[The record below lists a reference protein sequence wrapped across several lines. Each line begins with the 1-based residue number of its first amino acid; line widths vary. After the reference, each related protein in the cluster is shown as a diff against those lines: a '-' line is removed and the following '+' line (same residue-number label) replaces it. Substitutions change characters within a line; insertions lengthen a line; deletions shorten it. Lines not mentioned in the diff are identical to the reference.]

1 LRHLSDVGIWQQMVP
16 AIIEDNLRSLMERP
30 SPLFTVNSG
39 YEKGRDFRRLSSGGR
54 SDAFGEFHDP
64 KTIVEHLNGRL
75 DFERRPGQ
83 RARLVLSFSVV
94 RKGPRPARAGSI
106 LRGFAFFA
114 LQHSLQRLPLGPLPE
129 AEQMGSLS
137 KFEGPKMGTL
147 DIPLTLPWIQDY
159 LHKSMYFVRHV
170 PLLYWKV
177 IGLVVLFMLA
187 ALSMR
192 PIIKGIRFLLSL
204 RFKNFKRG
212 PVPYVPPTL
221 RRRALGN
228 LFWITVGGA
237 AAGYVI
243 LSGVY
248 ERARKLL
255 LNEPEPMSPDT
266 YAEQIGTWMR
276 GVDSM
281 REEAARRATYEKV
294 IAMGQEVLQQTIW
307 QDVAERLER
316 AAAQDSDPY
325 LCTMTRPDI
334 AKLIESR
341 LTEIELRAVD
351 KSRQSKLPH
360 VSDPNLIPDAKEFL
374 SNYKRGYEFLL
385 KRYSLLSAL
394 AEIRYYLLIAYTAQG
409 LRWRARQMFEELKG
423 LPHAQ
428 VFWRESLPAMKDDRP
443 TTLPIY
449 HIQPVFKLPFPEPYQ
464 SEVNEIMRQDPFAHE
479 FYYSFINWGL
489 RMLELAN
496 RLGVTKDLPY
506 PISSNLD
513 IQPGATENS
522 SSH

>member
-1 LRHLSDVGIWQQMVP
+1 
-16 AIIEDNLRSLMERP
+16 
-30 SPLFTVNSG
+30 
-39 YEKGRDFRRLSSGGR
+39 
-54 SDAFGEFHDP
+54 
-64 KTIVEHLNGRL
+64 
-75 DFERRPGQ
+75 
-83 RARLVLSFSVV
+83 
-94 RKGPRPARAGSI
+94 
-106 LRGFAFFA
+106 
-114 LQHSLQRLPLGPLPE
+114 
-129 AEQMGSLS
+129 
-137 KFEGPKMGTL
+137 
-147 DIPLTLPWIQDY
+147 
-159 LHKSMYFVRHV
+159 
-170 PLLYWKV
+170 
-177 IGLVVLFMLA
+177 
-187 ALSMR
+187 MR

-212 PVPYVPPTL
+212 PVQYVPPTL
-221 RRRALGN
+221 RRRALRN
-228 LFWITVGGA
+228 LFWIAVGGT

-243 LSGVY
+243 LSGLY
-248 ERARKLL
+248 ERARKFL
-255 LNEPEPMSPDT
+255 LNDPDPMSPDT

-341 LTEIELRAVD
+341 LAEIELRAVD
-351 KSRQSKLPH
+351 KSRKSKLPH
-360 VSDPNLIPDAKEFL
+360 VSDPNLIPDVKEFL
-374 SNYKRGYEFLL
+374 SNYKRAYDFLL
-385 KRYSLLSAL
+385 KRYSLLSVL

-409 LRWRARQMFEELKG
+409 LTWRARQMFEELKR

-428 VFWRESLPAMKDDRP
+428 VFWREALPAIKDDRP

-464 SEVNEIMRQDPFAHE
+464 SEVNEIMLQDPFAHE

-496 RLGVTKDLPY
+496 RLGVTKDLPN
-506 PISSNLD
+506 PISSNL
-513 IQPGATENS
+513 IP
-522 SSH
+522 

>member
-1 LRHLSDVGIWQQMVP
+1 MLP
-16 AIIEDNLRSLMERP
+16 AIIEYNLRSLIESP
-30 SPLFTVNSG
+30 SPLFTVDSG
-39 YEKGRDFRRLSSGGR
+39 YEKGPDFLPFSSSGR
-54 SDAFGEFHDP
+54 SDAFGEFHDLKP
-64 KTIVEHLNGRL
+64 IVEPLNDHL
-75 DFERRPGQ
+75 DFERRPGE
-83 RARLVLSFSVV
+83 RAALALSFLLA
-94 RKGPRPARAGSI
+94 RKGPRPARAGSV
-106 LRGFAFFA
+106 LEGFAFLA
-114 LQHSLQRLPLGPLPE
+114 WQYSLQQLPQGPLPE
-129 AEQMGSLS
+129 AEQTGSLS
-137 KFEGPKMGTL
+137 KFELKPGTL
-147 DIPLTLPWIQDY
+147 DIPLSLPWIQDY
-159 LHKSMYFVRHV
+159 LQKSIYFVRHV
-170 PLLYWKV
+170 PILYWEG

-187 ALSMR
+187 ALSIR
-192 PIIKGIRFLLSL
+192 PIIKSIRFLLSL

-212 PVPYVPPTL
+212 PVPYEPPTL

-228 LFWITVGGA
+228 LFWITVGGT

-243 LSGVY
+243 WSGLY
-248 ERARKLL
+248 ERAKKFL
-255 LNEPEPMSPDT
+255 LNDPEPLSPDT

-281 REEAARRATYEKV
+281 REEAARRATHEKV
-294 IAMGQEVLQQTIW
+294 IAMGQEVLQQPIW

-341 LTEIELRAVD
+341 LAEIELRAAD
-351 KSRQSKLPH
+351 KSRKSKIPH
-360 VSDPNLIPDAKEFL
+360 VSDANLIPDAKEFL
-374 SNYKRGYEFLL
+374 SNYQRAYEFLL

-409 LRWRARQMFEELKG
+409 PTWRARQMFEELKR

-428 VFWRESLPAMKDDRP
+428 VFWREALPAIKDDRP

-464 SEVNEIMRQDPFAHE
+464 SEVNEIMRQDPFARE

-496 RLGVTKDLPY
+496 RLGVTKDLPN
-506 PISSNLD
+506 PIS
-513 IQPGATENS
+513 
-522 SSH
+522 

>member
-1 LRHLSDVGIWQQMVP
+1 
-16 AIIEDNLRSLMERP
+16 MESP
-30 SPLFTVNSG
+30 SPLFTVDSG
-39 YEKGRDFRRLSSGGR
+39 YEKGRDFLRFSSSGR
-54 SDAFGEFHDP
+54 SDAFGEFHDL
-64 KTIVEHLNGRL
+64 KTIVEPLNGRL
-75 DFERRPGQ
+75 DFERRPGE
-83 RARLVLSFSVV
+83 RATLALSFPVV
-94 RKGPRPARAGSI
+94 RNGPRPARPGSV
-106 LRGFAFFA
+106 LGGFAFLA
-114 LQHSLQRLPLGPLPE
+114 WEYSLQHLPQGPLPE
-129 AEQMGSLS
+129 AGQTGSLS
-137 KFEGPKMGTL
+137 KFEGLKLGTL
-147 DIPLTLPWIQDY
+147 DIPLTLPPIQDY
-159 LHKSMYFVRHV
+159 LHKSIYFVRHV
-170 PLLYWKV
+170 PLLYWEV

-192 PIIKGIRFLLSL
+192 PIIKGFRFLLSL
-204 RFKNFKRG
+204 RFKSFQRG

-228 LFWITVGGA
+228 LFWITVGGT
-237 AAGYVI
+237 AAGCVI
-243 LSGVY
+243 LSGLY
-248 ERARKLL
+248 ERARKFL
-255 LNEPEPMSPDT
+255 LNEPEPISPDT

-341 LTEIELRAVD
+341 LAEIELRAGD
-351 KSRQSKLPH
+351 KSRTSKLPH

-374 SNYKRGYEFLL
+374 SNYKRAYEFLL

-409 LRWRARQMFEELKG
+409 HTWRARQMFEELKR

-428 VFWRESLPAMKDDRP
+428 VFWRETLPAIKDDRP

-496 RLGVTKDLPY
+496 RLGVTEDLPN

-513 IQPGATENS
+513 IPPVATENS
-522 SSH
+522 VRIENAQGPAASKNSGAMVLGSES